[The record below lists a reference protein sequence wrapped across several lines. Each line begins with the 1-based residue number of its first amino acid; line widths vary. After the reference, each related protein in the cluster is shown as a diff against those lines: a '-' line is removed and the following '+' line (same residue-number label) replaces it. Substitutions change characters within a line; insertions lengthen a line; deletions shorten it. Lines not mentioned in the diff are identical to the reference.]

1 MKLPAN
7 LKSAM
12 PLIVWLAFFVAAPAH
27 AAIDNSGLLDNVLA
41 RYSAAAAS
49 WAGVITDA
57 ATWLFWTLV
66 VISMVWTFGM
76 MALRKADIGEFFAE
90 FVRFTIFT
98 GFFWWL
104 LINGPNFASSIYD
117 SLRQIAGDATGLGS
131 GLSPSGVVD
140 VGFEIFDRVLDQSS
154 VWSPAD
160 SFAGILMAG
169 IILVILALIGVNMLL
184 LLAAGWVLAYG
195 GVFFLGFGGSRWTSD
210 MAINYYKTVLGV
222 AAQLMAMVLLIGIGK
237 TFLDDYYN
245 QMSEGIS
252 LKEMGVMLIVAVI
265 LLVLVTKVPQML
277 AGVITGASVGGAG
290 IGSFGAGAALGAA
303 GMAAAAAA
311 TGGAAMAA
319 GASNMAGGAQALM
332 AAFSKANEN
341 VANGSDIMS
350 AFTGGGGDGGGDG
363 GGGGGGGM
371 PAEESTGDT
380 PFAQAA
386 GFGSGE
392 SSGGAQAS
400 SGGESS
406 NGGESSSSSSSD
418 QGSTETA
425 SADTGSADG
434 QSSSEGQGDSSSGAQ
449 AATAA
454 AATGGFMAGATK
466 AGRVAADT
474 GANLA
479 KGTGAVAKAKAG
491 QMKAKAMQ
499 RIGETTGGKIAAAIK
514 GQGQGQGGGDTGN
527 AGGSGSSESGASD
540 SSPSFGSD
548 SLSGGNGGGWVNQTG
563 GFDALSS
570 EDQDKARQSHA
581 EWQARDPEKHS
592 FDVGDYVSYAQE
604 RQQERNEEVASFVNK
619 GRSA

>member
-27 AAIDNSGLLDNVLA
+27 AAIDNSGVLDNVLA

-117 SLRQIAGDATGLGS
+117 SLRQIAGNATGLGS

-140 VGFEIFDRVLDQSS
+140 VGFEIFNRVLDQSS
-154 VWSPAD
+154 VWSPVD
-160 SFAGILMAG
+160 SFAGILMAL
-169 IILVILALIGVNMLL
+169 IILVILALIGINMLL

-245 QMSEGIS
+245 SMSEGIS

-319 GASNMAGGAQALM
+319 GASNMLGGAQALM
-332 AAFSKANEN
+332 AAFNKASEN

-350 AFTGGGGDGGGDG
+350 AFSGGGDGGGS
-363 GGGGGGGM
+363 GGGM

-386 GFGSGE
+386 GFGGE
-392 SSGGAQAS
+392 SSG
-400 SGGESS
+400 
-406 NGGESSSSSSSD
+406 SSD

-425 SADTGSADG
+425 STGTETGSADG
-434 QSSSEGQGDSSSGAQ
+434 QSSSEGQGDSSSGDQ
-449 AATAA
+449 AAKAV
-454 AATGGFMAGATK
+454 ATGGFMAGAAK
-466 AGRVAADT
+466 AGRIAADT

-491 QMKAKAMQ
+491 QMKAKALQ

-514 GQGQGQGGGDTGN
+514 GQGQGGQGGSETGN
-527 AGGSGSSESGASD
+527 AGDSGSSESGASD
-540 SSPSFGSD
+540 SSPSFDSD

-581 EWQARDPEKHS
+581 EWQARDPEKHT

>member
-27 AAIDNSGLLDNVLA
+27 AAIDNSGVLDNVLA

-117 SLRQIAGDATGLGS
+117 SLRQIAGNATGLGS

-154 VWSPAD
+154 VWSPVD
-160 SFAGILMAG
+160 SFAGILMAL
-169 IILVILALIGVNMLL
+169 IILVILALIGINMLL

-245 QMSEGIS
+245 SMSEGIS

-319 GASNMAGGAQALM
+319 GASNMLGGAQALM
-332 AAFSKANEN
+332 AAFNKASEN

-350 AFTGGGGDGGGDG
+350 AFSGGGGDGGGS
-363 GGGGGGGM
+363 GGGM

-386 GFGSGE
+386 GFGGE

-400 SGGESS
+400 GGGESS
-406 NGGESSSSSSSD
+406 GSSD

-425 SADTGSADG
+425 STDTETGSADG
-434 QSSSEGQGDSSSGAQ
+434 QSSSEGQGDSSSGDQ
-449 AATAA
+449 AAKAV
-454 AATGGFMAGATK
+454 ATGGFMAGAAK
-466 AGRVAADT
+466 AGRIAADT

-491 QMKAKAMQ
+491 QMKAKALQ

-514 GQGQGQGGGDTGN
+514 GQGQKGQGGSETGN
-527 AGGSGSSESGASD
+527 AGDSGSSESGASD
-540 SSPSFGSD
+540 SSPSFDSD

-581 EWQARDPEKHS
+581 EWQARDPEKHT

>member
-27 AAIDNSGLLDNVLA
+27 AAIDNSGVLDNVLA

-117 SLRQIAGDATGLGS
+117 SLRQIAGNATGLGS
-131 GLSPSGVVD
+131 SLSPSGVVD

-154 VWSPAD
+154 VWSPVD
-160 SFAGILMAG
+160 SFAGILMAL
-169 IILVILALIGVNMLL
+169 IILVILALIGINMLL

-245 QMSEGIS
+245 SMSAGIS

-319 GASNMAGGAQALM
+319 GASNMLGGAQALM
-332 AAFSKANEN
+332 AAFNKASEN

-350 AFTGGGGDGGGDG
+350 AFSGGGGDGGGS
-363 GGGGGGGM
+363 GGGM

-386 GFGSGE
+386 GFGGE

-400 SGGESS
+400 GGGESS
-406 NGGESSSSSSSD
+406 GSSD

-425 SADTGSADG
+425 STDTETGSADG
-434 QSSSEGQGDSSSGAQ
+434 QSSSEGQGDSSSGDQ
-449 AATAA
+449 AAKAV
-454 AATGGFMAGATK
+454 ATGGFMAGAAK
-466 AGRVAADT
+466 AGRIAADT

-491 QMKAKAMQ
+491 QMKAKALQ

-514 GQGQGQGGGDTGN
+514 GQGQEGQGGSETGN
-527 AGGSGSSESGASD
+527 AGDSGSSESGASD
-540 SSPSFGSD
+540 STPSFDSD

-581 EWQARDPEKHS
+581 EWQARDPEKHT